1 MNTQQADQ
9 ISEMRIRI
17 EGMERERA
25 QKLLDEDRMKSEF
38 TLLNEKIRSLEDELR
53 IKVVDFDAS

>member
-25 QKLLDEDRMKSEF
+25 QRLLDEDRMKSEF
-38 TLLNEKIRSLEDELR
+38 TLLNEKIRSLED
-53 IKVVDFDAS
+53 

>member
-25 QKLLDEDRMKSEF
+25 QRLLDEDRMKSEF